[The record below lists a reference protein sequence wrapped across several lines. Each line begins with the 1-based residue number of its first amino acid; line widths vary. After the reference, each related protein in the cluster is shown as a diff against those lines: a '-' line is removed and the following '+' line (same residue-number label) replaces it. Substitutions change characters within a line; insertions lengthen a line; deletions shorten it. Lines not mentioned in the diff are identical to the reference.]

1 MHPNTSGRYQK
12 KNAKNKIQKITD
24 AASYRLKG
32 VNSLLCPF
40 PYRNAEDYGEDSATA
55 HVRRLLD
62 IVACTTSF
70 GPSADKDSSAAAAS
84 AATKGGEEG
93 KDGCGAQD
101 GKISKK
107 ASKSPRAK
115 SKKDNSPPPP
125 ADSEAKDG
133 SAAAVDREGE
143 MSNTSPKLGSFY
155 EFFSLSHL
163 TPPLQ
168 CNVSAFSDIVS
179 LHLSTGITYTIT

>member
-1 MHPNTSGRYQK
+1 MPLL
-12 KNAKNKIQKITD
+12 IT
-24 AASYRLKG
+24 
-32 VNSLLCPF
+32 
-40 PYRNAEDYGEDSATA
+40 EDYNEDSATA

-70 GPSADKDSSAAAAS
+70 GPSAGKDSSPAVAS
-84 AATKGGEEG
+84 ADPKGGEEG
-93 KDGCGAQD
+93 KDGRAAQD
-101 GKISKK
+101 GKVSKK
-107 ASKSPRAK
+107 AGKSPRAK
-115 SKKDNSPPPP
+115 SKKENSPPPP
-125 ADSEAKDG
+125 PVEPAAKDG

-168 CNVSAFSDIVS
+168 CNASAAFSHIVS
-179 LHLSTGITYTIT
+179 LLFL